1 MTVLGLA
8 VSTTLPWAIIH
19 LIRIFYTNSKHNPAQ
34 NSLPLPL
41 PGDGGRSRRRGTWD
55 IGPLWLKYET
65 TRWNT
70 VFSSSILTLFSR
82 ARRRHSLDGRSTAS
96 ARLARWGV
104 WFYAVGA
111 ALCVLA
117 MALGLALLLS
127 SVFGVVWRVV
137 RLLGGTGYVESG
149 TLKEGVKRL
158 VKRAS
163 AEHDISVHDAD
174 AERPRL
180 HALVRPFISLLLLLT
195 SA

>member
-1 MTVLGLA
+1 
-8 VSTTLPWAIIH
+8 
-19 LIRIFYTNSKHNPAQ
+19 
-34 NSLPLPL
+34 
-41 PGDGGRSRRRGTWD
+41 
-55 IGPLWLKYET
+55 
-65 TRWNT
+65 
-70 VFSSSILTLFSR
+70 
-82 ARRRHSLDGRSTAS
+82 
-96 ARLARWGV
+96 
-104 WFYAVGA
+104 
-111 ALCVLA
+111 

-137 RLLGGTGYVESG
+137 RLLGGTGYVEPG

-174 AERPRL
+174 VERPRL